1 MMDKDPI
8 IKRLARIEGHV
19 KSVSKMVTEERQI
32 ELIERQILAIKK
44 ALDGVS
50 RELFAAEIG
59 NWIRTQEQDEKKIRK
74 QIDTFLR

>member
-1 MMDKDPI
+1 MDKDPI

-32 ELIERQILAIKK
+32 ELIEQQILAVKK

-50 RELFAAEIG
+50 RELFATEIG
-59 NWIRTQEQDEKKIRK
+59 NWIRAQEQDEKKIRK

>member
-32 ELIERQILAIKK
+32 ELIEQQILAIKK
-44 ALDGVS
+44 GFGWCVERIICS
-50 RELFAAEIG
+50 
-59 NWIRTQEQDEKKIRK
+59 
-74 QIDTFLR
+74 

>member
-1 MMDKDPI
+1 MDKDPI
-8 IKRLARIEGHV
+8 IKRLARIEGHI

-32 ELIERQILAIKK
+32 ELIEQQILAVKK

-50 RELFAAEIG
+50 KELLVAEIG
-59 NWIRTQEQDEKKIRK
+59 NWIRTQEQDEKEIRK